1 MKPERPRRRAAGAGT
16 RRRGE
21 GERTYFARRGA
32 GRRRREIKA
41 RIRATWSPSS
51 AVMSGLQSGRRRR
64 RRPQG
69 TGTGARAAD
78 ALAAL
83 RLGPRLRAAP
93 LLAPLWLPAP
103 TPGSH
108 MTPAPLAL
116 RASRGWRGEHGESRG
131 CLPWR
136 TMHECQLCGPSEST
150 G

>member
-16 RRRGE
+16 RSRGE

-41 RIRATWSPSS
+41 RSPSS
-51 AVMSGLQSGRRRR
+51 AVMSGLQSGRRWR

-69 TGTGARAAD
+69 TGTGARAAG

-93 LLAPLWLPAP
+93 LLAPLWLLAP

-131 CLPWR
+131 FLPWR
-136 TMHECQLCGPSEST
+136 TVHECQLCGPSEST